1 MSENPIIP
9 QSNLTGQNPN
19 LAVKNGKT
27 YVWKPKNDIRI
38 SELAR
43 CITFVTHPICHD
55 LSLIDS
61 DCLRHFE
68 VIES

>member
-1 MSENPIIP
+1 MSENPLIP
-9 QSNLTGQNPN
+9 RLNSEDLNPRQATRKVN
-19 LAVKNGKT
+19 T

-68 VIES
+68 VIEP

>member
-1 MSENPIIP
+1 MSEIP
-9 QSNLTGQNPN
+9 LIPRLNSEDLGQIE
-19 LAVKNGKT
+19 ATRKVST

-68 VIES
+68 VIDS

>member
-1 MSENPIIP
+1 MSENPQIP
-9 QSNLTGQNPN
+9 QQKLDCQIPN
-19 LAVKNGKT
+19 IAVKSVKT
-27 YVWKPKNDIRI
+27 YVWKPQNDIRI